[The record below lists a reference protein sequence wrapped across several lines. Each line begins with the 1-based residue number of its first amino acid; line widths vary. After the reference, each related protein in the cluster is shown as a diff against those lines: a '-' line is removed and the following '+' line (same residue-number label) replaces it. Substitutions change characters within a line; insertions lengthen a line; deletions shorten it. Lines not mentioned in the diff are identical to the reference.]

1 MMIDII
7 IIVLSVAIL
16 LYVLLGGADFGAGI
30 IETFTGKKGID
41 VISKAIAPVWEAN
54 HVWII
59 LVVVIL
65 FNGFPTVYTSLT
77 TYLHIPILLVLLGI
91 VLRGSAFT
99 FRYYDVVKDK
109 SHFYYTFFFR
119 ISSIIT
125 PFFYGIIL
133 GAILLGRIP
142 DELPHG
148 SFYDIFIMSWLNWF
162 SVTTGIFVTI
172 LFGWLASVYLNGE
185 VQTEEESSVFL
196 RISRIF
202 LVLLI
207 VSGLSVFFVA
217 ELYRV
222 HFFFE
227 FIHSP
232 VSMSCVVIATIIVPF
247 LWKALKQRKI
257 ILSRIL
263 AGAQTACIIAG
274 WYAIQFPIIVYLSN
288 HKHLT
293 IYNSRAPESTMVMLF
308 WALLI
313 GNIIIFPSIAYLMK
327 VFKFNGTQS
336 SD

>member
-1 MMIDII
+1 MIDII

-313 GNIIIFPSIAYLMK
+313 GIIIIFPSIAYLMK

>member
-1 MMIDII
+1 MIDII

-65 FNGFPTVYTSLT
+65 FNGFPIVYTSLT

-133 GAILLGRIP
+133 GAIMLGRIP
-142 DELPHG
+142 AELPHG

-185 VQTEEESSVFL
+185 VKTEEESSVFL

-217 ELYRV
+217 ELYKV

-232 VSMSCVVIATIIVPF
+232 VSIGCVVVATIIVPF
-247 LWKALKQRKI
+247 LWNALKRRKNI
-257 ILSRIL
+257 ISRVL

-288 HKHLT
+288 NKHLT
-293 IYNSRAPESTMVMLF
+293 IYNTRAPESTIVMLF

-313 GNIIIFPSIAYLMK
+313 GIIIIFPSIAYLMK